1 VLELG
6 AAPNA
11 SSARLLVPLG
21 RRVSSAALA
30 RYSAALS
37 TREIVQRLAVGGL
50 TTCAGPVLL
59 GDRVRITSPGRDHLA
74 AVVEEVVGQP
84 VQLSLGIGTARA
96 NRKPVLGAFDRAG
109 RPIAFVKVG
118 DTEVSSRHVVAEAE
132 SLAELG
138 RQDWSVV
145 VAPTLL
151 GHRQWHDMEVVVMT
165 ALRPRPWRGRGRWPI
180 PDAAMAELGDV
191 FDGGVQT
198 LADTPFWARSQVAAS
213 ELGDAGQRG
222 RLEAAMSRIS
232 DAVGAV
238 DVAVGAWHGDFT
250 PWNMSRDGDR
260 LLLWDWERFETGVP
274 KGLDRLHYAVNT
286 ISRERGFGV
295 GSVLDGLR
303 SAAIGDAPV
312 DLALAGA
319 YLVALAT
326 RYLSGAQEDGGEVIA
341 ARADLVLS
349 ILSELSR
356 HLVPAEP
363 ELQR

>member
-1 VLELG
+1 
-6 AAPNA
+6 
-11 SSARLLVPLG
+11 
-21 RRVSSAALA
+21 
-30 RYSAALS
+30 
-37 TREIVQRLAVGGL
+37 
-50 TTCAGPVLL
+50 
-59 GDRVRITSPGRDHLA
+59 
-74 AVVEEVVGQP
+74 
-84 VQLSLGIGTARA
+84 
-96 NRKPVLGAFDRAG
+96 
-109 RPIAFVKVG
+109 
-118 DTEVSSRHVVAEAE
+118 
-132 SLAELG
+132 
-138 RQDWSVV
+138 
-145 VAPTLL
+145 
-151 GHRQWHDMEVVVMT
+151 
-165 ALRPRPWRGRGRWPI
+165 
-180 PDAAMAELGDV
+180 
-191 FDGGVQT
+191 
-198 LADTPFWARSQVAAS
+198 
-213 ELGDAGQRG
+213 
-222 RLEAAMSRIS
+222 
-232 DAVGAV
+232 
-238 DVAVGAWHGDFT
+238 
-250 PWNMSRDGDR
+250 MSRDGDR